1 MILLWKQTVFIEG
14 WFSLLLINL
23 DYDALFAA
31 DHLVGNLQG
40 QGEN

>member
-1 MILLWKQTVFIEG
+1 MILFGKRTVFIEG

-23 DYDALFAA
+23 DCNAPFAA
-31 DHLVGNLQG
+31 DHLVGSLQG